1 MKERILIVED
11 EFIVANDLK
20 IMLEKAGYD
29 IIGIVPSVNQGKKL
43 IAELVPDIVLLDIIL
58 KGKETG
64 IDMAHWLIEQQIPF
78 LYISATT
85 NLSTLELV
93 KETNPYGFIV
103 KPFRERD
110 LLIMLDIARY
120 KIQLIKASA
129 AQKPVIAPVFKHH
142 ELIGKSEPFKKVLDM
157 AALVGPTDTSVLL
170 LGESGTG
177 KEKIAKYIHQISK
190 RSQKPLVVINCGA
203 LPETLI
209 ESELFG
215 HEKGAFTG
223 ASAAHQGKFERADR
237 STLFLDEIGEL
248 SLDLQTR
255 LLRVLQEKEIEP
267 IGSGK
272 VKKVDV
278 RIIAATHK
286 NLEKEV
292 ANGNF
297 RLDLYYRLNV
307 FPIKLPG
314 LRERKE
320 DIEPLAKHFLKKIA
334 ERYQLEERVLSPMA
348 LSELKAY
355 SWPGNIRELENMM
368 ERCTLLYSNGIID
381 FIPLPAERKQEEK
394 TEQNQLETIERNH
407 ILKILEMCN
416 GKIDETA
423 AILKI
428 SSATLLS
435 KMNKLGIKQKK

>member
-29 IIGIVPSVNQGKKL
+29 IIGIVPSVKQGKKVVT
-43 IAELVPDIVLLDIIL
+43 ELTPDIVLLDIIL
-58 KGKETG
+58 KGEETG
-64 IDMAHWLIEQQIPF
+64 IDMAHWLITQHIPF

-85 NLSTLELV
+85 NLSTLESV
-93 KETNPYGFIV
+93 KETAPYGFIV

-120 KIQLIKASA
+120 KIQLLKSPTI
-129 AQKPVIAPVFKHH
+129 QKTVVAPIFKHH
-142 ELIGKSEPFKKVLDM
+142 EVIGKSESFKKVLDM
-157 AALVGPTDTSVLL
+157 AALVGETDTSVLL

-190 RSQKPLVVINCGA
+190 QSQKPMVVINCGA
-203 LPETLI
+203 LPENLV

-223 ASAAHQGKFERADR
+223 ATSAHQGKFERADKG
-237 STLFLDEIGEL
+237 TLFLDEIGEL

-267 IGSGK
+267 IGSDK
-272 VKKVDV
+272 TKKVDI

-286 NLEKEV
+286 NLEREV

-307 FPIKLPG
+307 FPIKLPA

-320 DIEPLAKHFLKKIA
+320 DIIPLATHFLEKIA
-334 ERYQLEERVLSPMA
+334 QKLQTEQRVLSPVAMHQ
-348 LSELKAY
+348 LMEY

-368 ERCTLLYSNGIID
+368 ERCTLLSDSGTID
-381 FIPLPAERKQEEK
+381 SIHLPAEK
-394 TEQNQLETIERNH
+394 EQNEKPEASTLESVERNH
-407 ILKILEMCN
+407 IIKILEMCN
-416 GKIDETA
+416 GKTDEA
-423 AILKI
+423 AHILKVPT
-428 SSATLLS
+428 ATLIS
-435 KMNKLGIKQKK
+435 KMNKLGIKLKK